1 MPPRFCEGT
10 GFQDAP
16 RSDKATGEKETA
28 CSDISVETKEAAP
41 TDGSAGT
48 KEAVPTDGSAVAK
61 EAVRPDDGSVETK
74 EAVRPDDAAK
84 AKGGVPVITVRDAEE
99 GDLSSLLAMEAECF
113 RTPYREGAL
122 RPMLSQSFAKN
133 YLALSG
139 GEAVGYLLAT
149 TIAGESEILRIAVQ
163 KEMRG
168 RGIARALLS
177 RLLEDL
183 SEDTAYFLEVRRSN
197 TAAIAL
203 YSAFGFDAY
212 AERKNYYKDPTE
224 DAVLMR
230 RLPKEEMK

>member
-1 MPPRFCEGT
+1 MPPRCCEGT

-16 RSDKATGEKETA
+16 HSDKATGEKETA
-28 CSDISVETKEAAP
+28 CSDISVGTKEAAP
-41 TDGSAGT
+41 TDGSA
-48 KEAVPTDGSAVAK
+48 AA
-61 EAVRPDDGSVETK
+61 K

-84 AKGGVPVITVRDAEE
+84 AKGVVPVITVRDAEE

-183 SEDTAYFLEVRRSN
+183 SADTAYFLEVRRSN

>member
-1 MPPRFCEGT
+1 MPPRCCEGT

-28 CSDISVETKEAAP
+28 CSAGSVETKEA
-41 TDGSAGT
+41 
-48 KEAVPTDGSAVAK
+48 
-61 EAVRPDDGSVETK
+61 VRPTDGSVETK

-99 GDLSSLLAMEAECF
+99 GDLASLLAMEAECF

-177 RLLEDL
+177 HLLGDL

-212 AERKNYYKDPTE
+212 AERKHYYKDPTE

>member
-1 MPPRFCEGT
+1 MPPRCCEGT

-28 CSDISVETKEAAP
+28 CSDISVGTKEAAP
-41 TDGSAGT
+41 T
-48 KEAVPTDGSAVAK
+48 
-61 EAVRPDDGSVETK
+61 DGSVETK

-177 RLLEDL
+177 RLLGDL

-212 AERKNYYKDPTE
+212 AERKHYYKDPTE